1 MEVDSRREI
10 AVRVEK
16 VGYTAETL
24 LLSNFGP
31 NVDINFLAIIYNDD
45 KIMIIRMK

>member
-1 MEVDSRREI
+1 MELDSQREI

-16 VGYTAETL
+16 VGFMAETL

-31 NVDINFLAIIYNDD
+31 NVDINFLD
-45 KIMIIRMK
+45 KLMIIMIK

>member
-16 VGYTAETL
+16 VGFTAEAPL
-24 LLSNFGP
+24 LYNFGP
-31 NVDINFLAIIYNDD
+31 NVDINFLVIIYNDD
-45 KIMIIRMK
+45 RIMIIMIK